1 MQLLSRS
8 LRIINFWYSAEV
20 FFLFLE
26 ALGPDLLLQRSAVCE
41 LLAEGPLRA
50 AFKCAQAAAAAGCLP
65 ELTGSWVLPLA
76 LCRTRERGAVH
87 NQLPGVTPFRG
98 VSGHEPSIPWA

>member
-1 MQLLSRS
+1 MQLLSCS

-20 FFLFLE
+20 FLFLE
-26 ALGPDLLLQRSAVCE
+26 ALGPGLFLQRSAVCE

-50 AFKCAQAAAAAGCLP
+50 AFKCAQAAAVAGCLP
-65 ELTGSWVLPLA
+65 ELAGSWVLPLD

-87 NQLPGVTPFRG
+87 DQLPGVTLFRG
-98 VSGHEPSIPWA
+98 VSGHEPFIPWA